1 MLSTLPQVGI
11 CLCEVTDPAQQGVDK
26 GQSPVSDSQSLA
38 SHAGYSRE
46 AENRIGDPGRIWKK
60 AEGERFPHSRESL
73 IRALMNKD
81 SLWL

>member
-38 SHAGYSRE
+38 SHAGYSGG
-46 AENRIGDPGRIWKK
+46 AENRIEAPGGTWPR
-60 AEGERFPHSRESL
+60 G
-73 IRALMNKD
+73 
-81 SLWL
+81 